1 MDYIKVEQI
10 RDQVIAIRPIY
21 SDEGDVSEIIARS
34 GEVLLDR
41 RKIRSV
47 LKGLLHS
54 YGLDIKY
61 QRRLI
66 RERLQRKS
74 VMPCFL
80 SPERVLI
87 PLKMRRAIVSG
98 DCVYGYVDVS
108 SIKDIPSGGKRNC
121 MLLLANGIILEI
133 MSSKIT
139 VLQIQER
146 GLKLSQ
152 LLDQAKESDEND
164 YSRQMMEWGA
174 LLGKTMGEI
183 LQHMQRIEQRINFI
197 QREMSQREDE
207 TKPAPLTDQ

>member
-87 PLKMRRAIVSG
+87 PLKMRRAIVAG

-121 MLLLANGIILEI
+121 VLLLTNGIILEI
-133 MSSKIT
+133 MSSKTT

-152 LLDQAKESDEND
+152 LLDQAKESDGND

-197 QREMSQREDE
+197 QQEMNQREDK

>member
-1 MDYIKVEQI
+1 VDYIKVEQI

-87 PLKMRRAIVSG
+87 PLKMRRAIVAG

-121 MLLLANGIILEI
+121 VLLLTNGIILEI
-133 MSSKIT
+133 MSSKTT

-152 LLDQAKESDEND
+152 LLDQAKESDGND

>member
-87 PLKMRRAIVSG
+87 PLKMRRAIVAG

-121 MLLLANGIILEI
+121 VLLLTNGIILEI
-133 MSSKIT
+133 MSSKTT

-152 LLDQAKESDEND
+152 LLDQAKESDGND

-197 QREMSQREDE
+197 QQEMNRREDE

>member
-1 MDYIKVEQI
+1 VDYIKVEQI

-87 PLKMRRAIVSG
+87 PLKMRRAIVAG

-121 MLLLANGIILEI
+121 VLLLTNGIILEI
-133 MSSKIT
+133 MSSKTT

-152 LLDQAKESDEND
+152 LLDQAKESDGND

-197 QREMSQREDE
+197 QQEMNRREDE

>member
-87 PLKMRRAIVSG
+87 PLKMRRAIVAG

-121 MLLLANGIILEI
+121 VLLLTNGIILEI
-133 MSSKIT
+133 MSSKTT

-152 LLDQAKESDEND
+152 LLDQAKAPDEND

-197 QREMSQREDE
+197 QQEMNRREDE